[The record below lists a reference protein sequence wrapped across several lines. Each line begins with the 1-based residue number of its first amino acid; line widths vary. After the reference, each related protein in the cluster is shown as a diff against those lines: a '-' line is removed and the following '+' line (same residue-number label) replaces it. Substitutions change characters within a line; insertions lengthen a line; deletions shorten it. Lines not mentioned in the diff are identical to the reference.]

1 MQFQIHNNNKQQ
13 INSMNQTHSYTLNK
27 LTNWSSLDSFMVSAI
42 INIPIWMEK
51 LEQRG
56 VK

>member
-13 INSMNQTHSYTLNK
+13 INFPYEPGTILYPEQ
-27 LTNWSSLDSFMVSAI
+27 TNWSSWDSSMVSAI

-51 LEQRG
+51 LEETG

>member
-1 MQFQIHNNNKQQ
+1 MQFQIHNNNNQQ